1 MMIQRVL
8 SFDDSPPLSGPLR
21 FFLAA
26 PLYGLA
32 AAAGLAWYGEAAL
45 VSRWSL
51 PTLALVHLLTLGYL
65 TMAMCGALLQILP
78 VVAGVTVRG
87 ARLTPWLVFSTLA
100 AGALLL
106 AGGFAFASPLLF
118 QCAALALGLSLAW
131 FLAAAAPGLV
141 RIAPGGAA
149 ATMSAVRL
157 ALACLALTA
166 TLGLALA
173 ASFTWPLGLPISRLT
188 DLHAAWGLLGWVGL
202 LVSGVAFQVI
212 PMFQAT
218 PAYPSLV
225 AKRLPTALALALVA
239 WSFAPLVPARMAILS
254 ADAALAALL
263 AALLAGFAVVTLRL
277 LSKRKRAAPDATT
290 LFWRL
295 AMASLLAASCLAFFR
310 WPGYEATRPLLLGVL
325 LITGFGCSAVSG
337 MLYKIVPFLLWYQL
351 QSNDGADR
359 RAMPNLRSL
368 LPDQSGKRQFHIH
381 LAAVPMLG
389 AAAFLPHLLARPAA
403 VVFGASCLCLWI
415 NLVRAC
421 LLYRRTV
428 RGFTPAPPC
437 GRQRSPASVSSDAPD
452 AEK

>member
-1 MMIQRVL
+1 MIQRVL

-87 ARLTPWLVFSTLA
+87 ARLTPWVVFSTLA

-118 QCAALALGLSLAW
+118 QCAALALGLSLSW
-131 FLAAAAPGLV
+131 FLAAAAPGLI
-141 RIAPGGAA
+141 RIASGGAA

-157 ALACLALTA
+157 ALASLALTA
-166 TLGLALA
+166 TLGLVLA
-173 ASFTWPLGLPISRLT
+173 ASFAWPLGLPIARLT

-202 LVSGVAFQVI
+202 LVGGVAFQVI

-218 PAYPSLV
+218 PAYPGLV
-225 AKRLPTALALALVA
+225 AKRLPFALALALAA
-239 WSFAPLVPARMAILS
+239 WSFAPLVPARLASIS
-254 ADAALAALL
+254 ADAAL

-295 AMASLLAASCLAFFR
+295 SMASLLAASCLSLVR

-351 QSNDGADR
+351 QSNDVADR

-368 LPDQSGKRQFHIH
+368 LPDPAGKRQFHIH

-389 AAAFLPHLLARPAA
+389 AAVFLPNLLARPAA
-403 VVFGASCLCLWI
+403 VAFGASCLCLWI